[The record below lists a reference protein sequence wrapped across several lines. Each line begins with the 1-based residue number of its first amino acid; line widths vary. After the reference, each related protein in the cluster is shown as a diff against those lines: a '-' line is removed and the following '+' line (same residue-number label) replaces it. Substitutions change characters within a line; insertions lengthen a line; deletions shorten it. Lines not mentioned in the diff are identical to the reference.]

1 MIVVEVLRWVTFAAF
16 AGSALVALG
25 SWAVRTRR
33 IAPHGGAGR
42 TIRRLTDPV
51 LHPMERMLIRRG
63 SNPQNAGWWLVGI
76 TVVGGIV
83 LISLVRWLVVQTFRF
98 GAAGSSGPRA
108 VLALVIY
115 YAGQLVII
123 ALIVRVIGSWFGV
136 GRLNKWMRPAYL
148 LTDWIVEPLRRVIPP
163 IGGMIDITPII
174 AWAILQ
180 FIALPLLLGF
190 L

>member
-1 MIVVEVLRWVTFAAF
+1 MIVVDVLRWATFAVF
-16 AGSALVALG
+16 AASTVVALG

-33 IAPHGGAGR
+33 IAPHSGAGR

-63 SNPQNAGWWLVGI
+63 SNPQNAGWWLVGA
-76 TVVGGIV
+76 TVLGGIV
-83 LISLVRWLVVQTFRF
+83 LISLARWLVLQSYRF
-98 GAAGSSGPRA
+98 GAAGSRGPRA
-108 VLALVIY
+108 VLVLIVY

-136 GRLNKWMRPAYL
+136 GRFNRWMRPAYR
-148 LTDWIVEPLRRVIPP
+148 LTDWIVEPLRKIIPP
-163 IGGMIDITPII
+163 IGMIDITPIV
-174 AWAILQ
+174 AWALIQ
-180 FIALPLLLGF
+180 FVALPWLLGI